1 MLRFNAFA
9 TVLAVFFISLNPFA
23 ASAQLNIGF
32 ENLALPADTFFNGS
46 NHPGGFLIENV
57 MFKNK
62 FERFPTFESW
72 SGFAISGKRDTT
84 TPGFTNQ
91 YSCIA
96 GKGHENST
104 VYSTVYT
111 SGNQAVIKF
120 PVRVRGE
127 WLHVNNST
135 YAYRSMKDG
144 DTFAKKFGGPTGNDP
159 DFFKLSIARWVAGEV
174 LDTIPFYLADF
185 RFAENS
191 QDYIIKNW
199 SRIDLFE
206 REMDSLSFS
215 LSSSDNGDFGMNTPA
230 YFCLDNLLV
239 FGDGLS
245 VKPAT
250 ISPVSMYPNPA
261 SEYLTV
267 STNQLLQAQV
277 QVINLQGAAVQVP
290 TFETSPGV
298 YKLEIRDLPRG
309 MYRLKVQS
317 PTGISVGSFIKE

>member
-1 MLRFNAFA
+1 MIRFNAFA
-9 TVLAVFFISLNPFA
+9 AAIAVFFISLNPFS

-32 ENLALPADTFFNGS
+32 ENLALPADTFLNGS
-46 NHPGGFLIENV
+46 NHPGGFNIDGVL
-57 MFKNK
+57 FKNRYTSA
-62 FERFPTFESW
+62 FGSW
-72 SGFAISGKRDTT
+72 EGFSISSKTDTT
-84 TPGFTNQ
+84 TAGFTNQ

-96 GKGHENST
+96 GKGHNNSP
-104 VYSTVYT
+104 VYSTIYV

-120 PVRVRGE
+120 PVTVRGE

-144 DTFAKKFGGPTGNDP
+144 DAFSKKFGGISGNDP
-159 DFFKLSIARWVAGEV
+159 DYFKLSIARWVGGAV
-174 LDTIPFYLADF
+174 LDTFQFYLADF
-185 RFAENS
+185 RFADNA

-199 SRIDLFE
+199 TNISLFE

-250 ISPVSMYPNPA
+250 IIPVSMYPNPA
-261 SEYLTV
+261 SEFLTV
-267 STNQLLQAQV
+267 STNQLLQARV

-290 TFETSPGV
+290 AIETSPGV
-298 YKLEIRDLPRG
+298 FILEIKDLPRG

-317 PTGISVGSFIKE
+317 PTGVSIGSFIKK